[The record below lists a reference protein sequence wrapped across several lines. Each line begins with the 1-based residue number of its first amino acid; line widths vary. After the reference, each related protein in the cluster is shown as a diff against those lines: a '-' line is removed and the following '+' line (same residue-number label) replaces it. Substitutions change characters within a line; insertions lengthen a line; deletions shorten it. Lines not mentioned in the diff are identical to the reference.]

1 MKAAVVT
8 GRRRFEIREIPT
20 PKAQPGT
27 VLLQVK
33 LCAICGTDLE
43 FVDNPQ
49 LDEKNKDG
57 SPKFE
62 AVLGHEWVGKV
73 VEVGKGVTGWAVGD
87 RAVDF
92 RASCGQCYWC
102 RHGLYHL
109 CVGALAD
116 SKPFEGGIR
125 TSMSGAM
132 AEYILRFPQG
142 LKSIMKVPDSVA
154 DEEAVLTEPLN
165 VGLAPIYEA
174 GIKAGDS
181 VAILGMGHIGQLTLL
196 AVKAAGAAPIIVT
209 DRIKS
214 RLDKALELGADYALN
229 PDEGDVD
236 QRIQNI
242 TEVGADVVIICARGA
257 DILQQSTI
265 AVRREGTIA
274 IVGFLKPAL
283 IDPVDLLNKHLKII
297 GCEPFLRYNVQALK
311 LMEYKKVNCKPLISE
326 IMPLQDVKKAF
337 DSLYS
342 GQNSLVMLKL

>member
-20 PKAQPGT
+20 PQVQPGT
-27 VLLQVK
+27 VLLKVK

-43 FVDNPQ
+43 FVDNPR
-49 LDEKNKDG
+49 LDEKNQDG
-57 SPKFE
+57 SAKFE
-62 AVLGHEWVGKV
+62 AVLGHEWVGEV
-73 VEVGKGVTGWAVGD
+73 AEVGKGVTGWSVGD

-92 RASCGQCYWC
+92 KANCGQCYWC
-102 RHGLYHL
+102 RRGLHHL
-109 CVGALAD
+109 CVGALAG
-116 SKPFEGGIR
+116 STAFEGGIR

-132 AEYILRFPQG
+132 AEYILRYPQG
-142 LKSIMKVPDSVA
+142 MKSIMKVPDSVS
-154 DEEAVLTEPLN
+154 DEEAALTEPLN
-165 VGLAPIYEA
+165 VGLAPAYEA
-174 GIKAGDS
+174 GIKAGDA

-214 RLDKALELGADYALN
+214 RLSKALELGADYALN
-229 PDEGDVD
+229 PDEGNVYQQITD
-236 QRIQNI
+236 I

-257 DILQQSTI
+257 DILQQSTA

-274 IVGFLKPAL
+274 IVGFLKPAV

-297 GCEPFLRYNVQALK
+297 GCEPFLRYNVQALRM
-311 LMEYKKVNCKPLISE
+311 MEYKKVNCKPLISG

-342 GQNSLVMLKL
+342 GQNSLVMLKP